1 MKIFKT
7 LLPMCAVALAMT
19 SCLDSGKNE
28 TSTTITV
35 DDSQNF
41 NYVYN
46 VETNQG
52 ELLDGADYII
62 KYIWSD
68 SKADVVV
75 RDLELENGA
84 GKIGF
89 TMSGLKIT
97 QAQDGATVI
106 SVPSVIDDD
115 NNHVIT
121 SLTIKRW
128 ERFVGNYGL
137 YDPITIISY
146 VLDNKYVVRMVQSKF
161 TLVGVTRDT
170 SLANAQELA
179 QFPMYTFAFQ
189 QNGKAT
195 ITAQNITLAEQNFS
209 KVVMNNVPFS
219 VDTQGINFNL
229 SGTVEATFTPEPS
242 LTPITITS
250 FAGIIDLNYTATLSY
265 IINDESRMS
274 AHIGV
279 LNPEM
284 NNNN

>member
-7 LLPMCAVALAMT
+7 LLPMCAAALAMT

-189 QNGKAT
+189 QNGKAS

-265 IINDESRMS
+265 IVNDESRMS

-284 NNNN
+284 NNN